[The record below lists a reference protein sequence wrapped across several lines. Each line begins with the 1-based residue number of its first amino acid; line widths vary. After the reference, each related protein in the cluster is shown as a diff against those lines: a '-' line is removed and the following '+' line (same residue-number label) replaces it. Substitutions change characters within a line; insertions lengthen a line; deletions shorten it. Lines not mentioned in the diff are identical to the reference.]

1 MSMVELYDHLIFLY
15 GPIFLQ
21 NVGIQMINEAFPY
34 LFASSLLQKRLY
46 RGPLTSELFHHFQK
60 YVVLFAAPILS
71 SSLLRYLETIYIFGF
86 YSFPPL
92 RALGSRAVTHLQ
104 GYLLPFG
111 TDLANC
117 PTQFSVFDLIPCL
130 SLLTPHILWQIL
142 LVLMI

>member
-1 MSMVELYDHLIFLY
+1 MFTIQLNYHLIFLD
-15 GPIFLQ
+15 GPIMLP
-21 NVGIQMINEAFPY
+21 NVRIQMINEAFPY

-60 YVVLFAAPILS
+60 NVVLFAAPILS

-92 RALGSRAVTHLQ
+92 GALGSRAVTHLP

-117 PTQFSVFDLIPCL
+117 PTQFSVFDRVPCL
-130 SLLTPHILWQIL
+130 SLLTAHTLGQILWIL
-142 LVLMI
+142 